1 MYKSQT
7 RSSNNNKQGSR
18 GCRVRGRWLHVWVVS
33 VGFSHN
39 GNALLKG
46 GAGNTLCPNKNTLLK
61 SCELIYEALPTPL
74 DTYFFKLQEGKI
86 IDDAV
91 AGRSCPNGKHGHNSG
106 AYADGHHLHRRP
118 RARQGLLQA
127 PPRER
132 EGEVLRLST
141 VVHLVADHLHTDVR
155 ERTCRRGLPVSLG
168 VLFR

>member
-1 MYKSQT
+1 MVVAFPKGKK
-7 RSSNNNKQGSR
+7 NPLPKQK
-18 GCRVRGRWLHVWVVS
+18 H
-33 VGFSHN
+33 
-39 GNALLKG
+39 
-46 GAGNTLCPNKNTLLK
+46 TLLK

-91 AGRSCPNGKHGHNSG
+91 AGRSCPNGKHGHNKG
-106 AYADGHHLHRRP
+106 AYADGHHLHQRK

-132 EGEVLRLST
+132 EGEVLRLSAA
-141 VVHLVADHLHTDVR
+141 VHLVADHLHTDVR

-168 VLFR
+168 LLFR